1 MNKKIKP
8 IRIEIN
14 DQKYLYK
21 LIKEYPKIKSGRKN
35 YYSHYVRVLKNLLLT
50 NFFKKNIDDTEKIFS
65 NKFKFNYNKTSIKIN
80 LDKKNKYL

>member
-21 LIKEYPKIKSGRKN
+21 IIEEYPKIKSGRKN
-35 YYSHYVRVLKNLLLT
+35 YHDHYIRVLKNILLT
-50 NFFKKNIDDTEKIFS
+50 NFFEKNIDDTKKIFL
-65 NKFKFNYNKTSIKIN
+65 NKLNFKYNKTSIKID
-80 LDKKNKYL
+80 LDKKNKFF

>member
-21 LIKEYPKIKSGRKN
+21 IIEEYPKIKSGRKN
-35 YYSHYVRVLKNLLLT
+35 YHDHYIRVLKNILLT
-50 NFFKKNIDDTEKIFS
+50 DFFEKNIDDTKKIFL
-65 NKFKFNYNKTSIKIN
+65 NKLNFKYNKTSIKID
-80 LDKKNKYL
+80 LDKKNKFF